1 MATVFFY
8 SMKNNFP
15 KGWIDEGEAYPLG
28 LGTTMDL
35 DRHDF
40 QLTELME
47 RIQANDN
54 RLVALQVPE
63 GLKMQALEMMDTIE
77 TETSAKVIL
86 AADPCYGACD
96 LVHDKMGMMGVELV
110 AHMGH
115 SQMNI
120 DSGMPTQ
127 FIDVTYDGDP
137 ELKPVLPFLEKHRA
151 MARQRMENQP
161 AAEDLSEEEAQDRFM
176 DAVGRLAPLTGTKL
190 GLVGSIQHLHLLP
203 EFHDRLEEA
212 GYEVE
217 IPIGGAR
224 LSFPG
229 QVLGCNYSGDDD
241 SIGHY
246 LFLGSGDF
254 HPIGLVLHTGKPLA
268 MLDPYTGDAEE
279 MSLERIERILRQR
292 FGLIMA
298 CGEAERF
305 GILIGEKPG
314 QMRRSLALRMKRIL
328 EKHGKKGYLL
338 ALEHVGPELI
348 DFYPVDAFVNT
359 ACPRIAIDD
368 AVRYQKPLITPF
380 ELEVALGEKKWETGY
395 QFDEIP

>member
-1 MATVFFY
+1 MYDGVA
-8 SMKNNFP
+8 
-15 KGWIDEGEAYPLG
+15 GIA
-28 LGTTMDL
+28 MDM

-40 QLTELME
+40 ELDELIE
-47 RIQANDN
+47 RIKSNDN

-63 GLKMQALEMMDTIE
+63 GLKMQALDMMDAIE
-77 TETSAKVIL
+77 EETSAKIIL

-96 LVHDKMGMMGVELV
+96 LVHDKMQRMGVELV

-127 FIDVTYDGDP
+127 FINVTYDGDP
-137 ELKPVLPFLEKHRA
+137 AIDPVLPILAQHRA
-151 MARQRMENQP
+151 IAEQRL
-161 AAEDLSEEEAQDRFM
+161 AEAQSEQAVGAEEAQERFL

-190 GLVGSIQHLHLLP
+190 GLVGSIQHLHLIFDYK
-203 EFHDRLEEA
+203 ERLEEA
-212 GYEVE
+212 GFEVE
-217 IPIGGAR
+217 VPVGGDR
-224 LSFPG
+224 LTFPG
-229 QVLGCNYSGDDD
+229 QVLGCNYSGDQDD
-241 SIGHY
+241 IGHY

-268 MLDPYTGDAEE
+268 MLDPYSGDAEE
-279 MSLERIERILRQR
+279 MSFKRIERILRQR

-298 CGEAERF
+298 CDNAQSF

-314 QMRRSLALRMKRIL
+314 QMRRTLALRMKKIL

-338 ALEHVGPELI
+338 ALEHIGPELI

-368 AVRYQKPLITPF
+368 SVRYAKPLITPF
-380 ELEVALGEKKWETGY
+380 ELEVALGEKQWETGY

>member
-1 MATVFFY
+1 VPLILG
-8 SMKNNFP
+8 KN
-15 KGWIDEGEAYPLG
+15 
-28 LGTTMDL
+28 MDL

-54 RLVALQVPE
+54 RLIALQVPE
-63 GLKMQALEMMDTIE
+63 GLKMQALEMMDSIE

-96 LVHDKMGMMGVELV
+96 LVHDKMQMMGVELV

-137 ELKPVLPFLEKHRA
+137 ELKPVLAYLEAHRA
-151 MARQRMENQP
+151 MARERMHNQP
-161 AAEDLSEEEAQDRFM
+161 APEALSEEDAQDRFM

-203 EFHDRLEEA
+203 DFHDRLEEA
-212 GYEVE
+212 GFEVE

-298 CGEAERF
+298 SGEAQRF

-314 QMRRSLALRMKRIL
+314 QMRRSLALRMKRLL

-338 ALEHVGPELI
+338 ALEHVGPDLI

>member
-1 MATVFFY
+1 
-8 SMKNNFP
+8 
-15 KGWIDEGEAYPLG
+15 
-28 LGTTMDL
+28 MDL

-40 QLTELME
+40 KLAELIG
-47 RIQANDN
+47 RIQENDH

-63 GLKMQALEMMDTIE
+63 GLKMQALEMMDEIE
-77 TETSAKVIL
+77 TASSAKVVL

-96 LVHDKMGMMGVELV
+96 LVHDKMQMMGVELV

-120 DSGMPTQ
+120 ESGMPTQ

-137 ELKPVLPFLEKHRA
+137 DLAPVIPMLNKHLA
-151 MARQRMENQP
+151 IAKGRMENQDV
-161 AAEDLSEEEAQDRFM
+161 ETDLSEEEAKERFI
-176 DAVGRLAPLTGTKL
+176 DAVGRMTPLKDTKL

-203 EFHDRLEEA
+203 DFHDRLEKA
-212 GYEVE
+212 GYDVT
-217 IPIGGAR
+217 IPMGGAR
-224 LSFPG
+224 LTFPG

-241 SIGHY
+241 TIGHY

-268 MLDPYTGDAEE
+268 MLDPYSGDAIE
-279 MSLERIERILRQR
+279 MSFERIERILRQR
-292 FGLIMA
+292 SGLIMSSMDA
-298 CGEAERF
+298 TRF

-314 QMRRSLALRMKRIL
+314 QMRRTLALRMKRLL

-368 AVRYQKPLITPF
+368 AVKYAKPLILKVGIPRWTLVLLSQICTLPPSRIPTASMAPGRDAPF
-380 ELEVALGEKKWETGY
+380 PA
-395 QFDEIP
+395 

>member
-1 MATVFFY
+1 M
-8 SMKNNFP
+8 
-15 KGWIDEGEAYPLG
+15 
-28 LGTTMDL
+28 GTTMDL

-40 QLTELME
+40 QLDQLME

-54 RLVALQVPE
+54 RLIALQIPE

-77 TETSAKVIL
+77 TETSAKVVL

-96 LVHDKMGMMGVELV
+96 LVHDKMKLMGVELV

-120 DSGMPTQ
+120 ESGMPTQ

-137 ELKPVLPFLEKHRA
+137 ELTPVIPFLDAHKAIAQTR
-151 MARQRMENQP
+151 MANQGQV
-161 AAEDLSEEEAQDRFM
+161 EGMSEEEAQERFL
-176 DAVGRLAPLTGTKL
+176 DAVGRMAPLTDTKL

-203 EFHDRLEEA
+203 DFHDRLEKA
-212 GYEVE
+212 GYDVT

-292 FGLIMA
+292 SGLIMA
-298 CGEAERF
+298 SGDAQRF

-314 QMRRSLALRMKRIL
+314 QMRRTLALRMKRML

-338 ALEHVGPELI
+338 ALEHIGPDLI

-368 AVRYQKPLITPF
+368 AVRYNKPLITPF

>member
-1 MATVFFY
+1 
-8 SMKNNFP
+8 
-15 KGWIDEGEAYPLG
+15 
-28 LGTTMDL
+28 MDL

-40 QLTELME
+40 QLDQLME

-54 RLVALQVPE
+54 RLIALQIPE

-77 TETSAKVIL
+77 TETSAKVVL

-96 LVHDKMGMMGVELV
+96 LVHDKMKLMGVELV

-120 DSGMPTQ
+120 ESGMPTQ

-137 ELKPVLPFLEKHRA
+137 ELTPVIPFLDAHKAIAQTR
-151 MARQRMENQP
+151 MANQGQI
-161 AAEDLSEEEAQDRFM
+161 EGMSEEEAQERFL
-176 DAVGRLAPLTGTKL
+176 DAVGRMAPLTDTKL

-203 EFHDRLEEA
+203 DFHDRLEKA
-212 GYEVE
+212 GYDVT

-292 FGLIMA
+292 SGLIMA
-298 CGEAERF
+298 SGDAQRF

-314 QMRRSLALRMKRIL
+314 QMRRTLALRMKRML

-338 ALEHVGPELI
+338 ALEHIGPDLI

-368 AVRYQKPLITPF
+368 AVRYNKPLITPF

>member
-1 MATVFFY
+1 
-8 SMKNNFP
+8 
-15 KGWIDEGEAYPLG
+15 
-28 LGTTMDL
+28 MDL
-35 DRHDF
+35 NRHDF
-40 QLTELME
+40 QLEELIQ
-47 RIQANDN
+47 RIEKNDN

-63 GLKMQALEMMDTIE
+63 GLKMQALEMMDEIE
-77 TETSAKVIL
+77 SGSGAKVVL

-96 LVHDKMGMMGVELV
+96 LVHDKMKMMGVELV
-110 AHMGH
+110 AHLGH

-120 DSGMPTQ
+120 NSGMPTQ

-137 ELKPVLPFLEKHRA
+137 KLAPVIPMLNAHLQIAKNR
-151 MARQRMENQP
+151 MAEQSTGE
-161 AAEDLSEEEAQDRFM
+161 LSEEEAQERFM
-176 DAVGRLAPLTGTKL
+176 DAVGRMTPLKDTKL

-203 EFHDRLEEA
+203 EFHDRLEQA
-212 GYEVE
+212 GFDVT
-217 IPIGGAR
+217 IPMGGAR
-224 LSFPG
+224 LTFPG

-241 SIGHY
+241 TIGHY

-268 MLDPYTGDAEE
+268 MLDPYSGDAIE
-279 MSLERIERILRQR
+279 MSFQRIERILRQR
-292 FGLIMA
+292 FGLIMSSMDA
-298 CGEAERF
+298 QKF

-314 QMRRSLALRMKRIL
+314 QMRRTLALRMKRLL

-368 AVRYQKPLITPF
+368 AVKYAKPLITPF
-380 ELEVALGEKKWETGY
+380 ELEVALGEKKWELGY

>member
-1 MATVFFY
+1 
-8 SMKNNFP
+8 
-15 KGWIDEGEAYPLG
+15 
-28 LGTTMDL
+28 MDL
-35 DRHDF
+35 NRHDF
-40 QLTELME
+40 QLDDLVEK
-47 RIQANDN
+47 IKQNDN
-54 RLVALQVPE
+54 RLIALQVPE
-63 GLKMQALEMMDTIE
+63 GLKMQALEMMDEIE
-77 TETSAKVIL
+77 TETSAKVVL

-96 LVHDKMGMMGVELV
+96 LVHDKMKMMGIELV

-120 DSGMPTQ
+120 DSGMPTE

-137 ELKPVLPFLEKHRA
+137 ELKPILPILNNHLS
-151 MARQRMENQP
+151 MAQERMANQEQNP
-161 AAEDLSEEEAQDRFM
+161 ALSEAEAQDKFL
-176 DAVGRLAPLTGTKL
+176 DAVGRMAPLTDTKL

-203 EFHDRLEEA
+203 DFHDRLEEA
-212 GYEVE
+212 GFDVT

-229 QVLGCNYSGDDD
+229 QVLGCNYSGDDP

-268 MLDPYTGDAEE
+268 MLDPYSGSAEE
-279 MSLERIERILRQR
+279 MSFERIERILRQR
-292 FGLIMA
+292 FGLIMSSQDSQS
-298 CGEAERF
+298 F

-314 QMRRSLALRMKRIL
+314 QMRRTLALRMKRML

-338 ALEHVGPELI
+338 ALEHIGPDLI

-368 AVRYQKPLITPF
+368 AVRYRKPLITPF
-380 ELEVALGEKKWETGY
+380 ELEVALGEKQWETGY
-395 QFDEIP
+395 MFDEIP

>member
-1 MATVFFY
+1 
-8 SMKNNFP
+8 
-15 KGWIDEGEAYPLG
+15 
-28 LGTTMDL
+28 MDL

-40 QLTELME
+40 QLEELIQ
-47 RIQANDN
+47 RIQKNDN

-63 GLKMQALEMMDTIE
+63 GLKMQALEMMDEIE
-77 TETSAKVIL
+77 SGSGAKVVL

-96 LVHDKMGMMGVELV
+96 LVHDKMKMMGVELV

-137 ELKPVLPFLEKHRA
+137 ELAPVIPMPNAHLEIAKKR
-151 MARQRMENQP
+151 MAEQSTGE
-161 AAEDLSEEEAQDRFM
+161 LSEEEAQERFM
-176 DAVGRLAPLTGTKL
+176 DAVGRMTPLKDTKL

-203 EFHDRLEEA
+203 EFHDRLEQA
-212 GYEVE
+212 GFDVT
-217 IPIGGAR
+217 IPMGGAR
-224 LSFPG
+224 LTFPG

-241 SIGHY
+241 TIGHY

-268 MLDPYTGDAEE
+268 MLDPYSGDAIE
-279 MSLERIERILRQR
+279 MSFERIERILRQR
-292 FGLIMA
+292 FGLIMSSMD
-298 CGEAERF
+298 AEKF

-314 QMRRSLALRMKRIL
+314 QMRRTLALRMKRLL

-368 AVRYQKPLITPF
+368 AVKYAKPLITPF
-380 ELEVALGEKKWETGY
+380 ELEVALGEKKWELGY

>member
-1 MATVFFY
+1 
-8 SMKNNFP
+8 
-15 KGWIDEGEAYPLG
+15 
-28 LGTTMDL
+28 MDL
-35 DRHDF
+35 NRHDF
-40 QLTELME
+40 ELDELME
-47 RIQANDN
+47 RIRTNDN
-54 RLVALQVPE
+54 RLIALQVPE

-77 TETSAKVIL
+77 TETSAQVVL

-96 LVHDKMGMMGVELV
+96 LVHDKMQLMGVELV

-127 FIDVTYDGDP
+127 FINVTYDGDP
-137 ELKPVLPFLEKHRA
+137 ELSPVLPWLNQHRE
-151 MARQRMENQP
+151 MAQRRMRQQEQN
-161 AAEDLSEEEAQDRFM
+161 DGLSEEEAQERFM
-176 DAVGRLAPLTGTKL
+176 DAVGRMAPLSDTKL

-203 EFHDRLEEA
+203 EFHDRLEKA
-212 GYEVE
+212 GFDVT

-229 QVLGCNYSGDDD
+229 QVLGCNYSGDDP

-292 FGLIMA
+292 FGLIMSVQDA
-298 CGEAERF
+298 QTF

-314 QMRRSLALRMKRIL
+314 QMRRTLALRMKRML
-328 EKHGKKGYLL
+328 AKQGKKGYLL

-368 AVRYQKPLITPF
+368 AVKYRKPLITPF
-380 ELEVALGEKKWETGY
+380 ELEVALGEKKWELGY

>member
-1 MATVFFY
+1 MPVT
-8 SMKNNFP
+8 
-15 KGWIDEGEAYPLG
+15 

-54 RLVALQVPE
+54 RLIALQVPE
-63 GLKMQALEMMDTIE
+63 GLKMQALEMMDSIE

-96 LVHDKMGMMGVELV
+96 LVHDKMQMMGVELV

-137 ELKPVLPFLEKHRA
+137 ELTPVLGYLEAHRA
-151 MARQRMENQP
+151 MARERMHNQP
-161 AAEDLSEEEAQDRFM
+161 APEELSEEQAQDRFM

-203 EFHDRLEEA
+203 DFYDRLEKA
-212 GYEVE
+212 GFEVE

-279 MSLERIERILRQR
+279 MSLDRIERILRQR

-298 CGEAERF
+298 SGEAQRF

-314 QMRRSLALRMKRIL
+314 QMRRSLALRMKRML

-368 AVRYQKPLITPF
+368 AIRYQKPLITPF

>member
-1 MATVFFY
+1 MSDRVQ
-8 SMKNNFP
+8 
-15 KGWIDEGEAYPLG
+15 GEP
-28 LGTTMDL
+28 MDM

-40 QLTELME
+40 ELDELIE
-47 RIQANDN
+47 RIKSNDN

-63 GLKMQALEMMDTIE
+63 GLKMQALDMMDAIE
-77 TETSAKVIL
+77 EETSAKIIL

-96 LVHDKMGMMGVELV
+96 LVHDKMQRMGVELV

-127 FIDVTYDGDP
+127 FINVTYEGDP
-137 ELKPVLPFLEKHRA
+137 AIDPVLPILAQHHAIAE
-151 MARQRMENQP
+151 QRL
-161 AAEDLSEEEAQDRFM
+161 AEAQSGQSVDSEEAQERFL
-176 DAVGRLAPLTGTKL
+176 DAVGRVAPLTGTKL
-190 GLVGSIQHLHLLP
+190 GLVGSIQHLHLIF
-203 EFHDRLEEA
+203 EYKERLEEA
-212 GYEVE
+212 GFEVE
-217 IPIGGAR
+217 VPVGGAR
-224 LSFPG
+224 LTFPG
-229 QVLGCNYSGDDD
+229 QVLGCNYSGDQDD
-241 SIGHY
+241 IGHY

-268 MLDPYTGDAEE
+268 MLDPYSGDAEE
-279 MSLERIERILRQR
+279 MSFERIERILRQR

-298 CGEAERF
+298 CDKAQSF

-314 QMRRSLALRMKRIL
+314 QMRRTLALRMKKML

-338 ALEHVGPELI
+338 ALEHIGPELI

-368 AVRYQKPLITPF
+368 SVRYAKPLITPF
-380 ELEVALGEKKWETGY
+380 ELEVALGEKQWETGY

>member
-1 MATVFFY
+1 L
-8 SMKNNFP
+8 
-15 KGWIDEGEAYPLG
+15 PLG
-28 LGTTMDL
+28 LGTAMDL

-54 RLVALQVPE
+54 RLIALQVPE

-96 LVHDKMGMMGVELV
+96 LVHDKMQMMGVELV

-137 ELKPVLPFLEKHRA
+137 ELKPVIPYLEAHRA
-151 MARQRMENQP
+151 MAQQRMENQP
-161 AAEDLSEEEAQDRFM
+161 APEDLSKEEAQDRFM

-212 GYEVE
+212 GFEVE

-298 CGEAERF
+298 CGEADRF

>member
-1 MATVFFY
+1 
-8 SMKNNFP
+8 
-15 KGWIDEGEAYPLG
+15 
-28 LGTTMDL
+28 MDM
-35 DRHDF
+35 DKHDF
-40 QLTELME
+40 ELE
-47 RIQANDN
+47 ELISRIKSNDN

-63 GLKMQALEMMDTIE
+63 GLKMQALDMMDSIE
-77 TETSAKVIL
+77 EETSAKIIL

-96 LVHDKMGMMGVELV
+96 LVHDKMQRMGVELV

-127 FIDVTYDGDP
+127 FINVTYEGDP
-137 ELKPVLPFLEKHRA
+137 AIDPVLPILTQHRA
-151 MARQRMENQP
+151 IAEQRLVNAQS
-161 AAEDLSEEEAQDRFM
+161 DSGVTEEEAQDRFL
-176 DAVGRLAPLTGTKL
+176 DAVGRVAPLSGTKL
-190 GLVGSIQHLHLLP
+190 GLVGSIQHLHLIFDYK
-203 EFHDRLEEA
+203 ERLEAA
-212 GYEVE
+212 GFEVE
-217 IPIGGAR
+217 VPVGGAR
-224 LSFPG
+224 LTFPG
-229 QVLGCNYSGDDD
+229 QVLGCNYSGDQDD
-241 SIGHY
+241 IGHY

-268 MLDPYTGDAEE
+268 MLDPYSGDAEE
-279 MSLERIERILRQR
+279 MSFERIERILRQR
-292 FGLIMA
+292 FGLIIA
-298 CGEAERF
+298 CDQAKTF

-314 QMRRSLALRMKRIL
+314 QMRRTLALRMKKIL

-368 AVRYQKPLITPF
+368 SVRYAKPLITPF
-380 ELEVALGEKKWETGY
+380 ELEVALGEKKWEMGY

>member
-1 MATVFFY
+1 
-8 SMKNNFP
+8 
-15 KGWIDEGEAYPLG
+15 
-28 LGTTMDL
+28 MDL

-40 QLTELME
+40 QLEELIE
-47 RIQANDN
+47 RIQKNDN

-63 GLKMQALEMMDTIE
+63 GLKMQALEMMDEIE
-77 TETSAKVIL
+77 SGSGAKVVL

-96 LVHDKMGMMGVELV
+96 LVHDKMKMMGVELV

-137 ELKPVLPFLEKHRA
+137 ELAPVIPMLNAHLEIAKKR
-151 MARQRMENQP
+151 MAEQSTGG
-161 AAEDLSEEEAQDRFM
+161 LTEEEAQERFM
-176 DAVGRLAPLTGTKL
+176 DAVGRMTPLKDTKL

-203 EFHDRLEEA
+203 EFHDRLEQA
-212 GYEVE
+212 GFDVT
-217 IPIGGAR
+217 IPMGGAR
-224 LSFPG
+224 LTFPG

-241 SIGHY
+241 TIGHY

-268 MLDPYTGDAEE
+268 MLDPYSGDAIE
-279 MSLERIERILRQR
+279 MSFERIERILRQR
-292 FGLIMA
+292 FGLIMSSMD
-298 CGEAERF
+298 AEKF

-314 QMRRSLALRMKRIL
+314 QMRRTLALRMKRLL

-368 AVRYQKPLITPF
+368 AVKYAKPLITPF
-380 ELEVALGEKKWETGY
+380 ELEVALGEKKWELGY
-395 QFDEIP
+395 HFDEIP

>member
-1 MATVFFY
+1 
-8 SMKNNFP
+8 
-15 KGWIDEGEAYPLG
+15 
-28 LGTTMDL
+28 MDMG
-35 DRHDF
+35 RHDF
-40 QLTELME
+40 ELDELIE
-47 RIQANDN
+47 RIKSNDN

-63 GLKMQALEMMDTIE
+63 GLKMQALDMMDAIE
-77 TETSAKVIL
+77 HETSAKIVL

-96 LVHDKMGMMGVELV
+96 LVHDKMQRMGVELV

-127 FIDVTYDGDP
+127 FINVTYDGDP
-137 ELKPVLPFLEKHRA
+137 AIDPVLPILAEHHA
-151 MARQRMENQP
+151 IAVQRLANAQTEGDIT
-161 AAEDLSEEEAQDRFM
+161 AEDAQDRFL
-176 DAVGRLAPLTGTKL
+176 DAVGRVAPLTGTKL
-190 GLVGSIQHLHLLP
+190 GLVGSIQHLHLIFDYK
-203 EFHDRLEEA
+203 ERLEAA
-212 GYEVE
+212 GFEVE
-217 IPIGGAR
+217 VPVGGAR
-224 LSFPG
+224 LTFPG
-229 QVLGCNYSGDDD
+229 QVLGCNYSGDQDD
-241 SIGHY
+241 IGHY

-268 MLDPYTGDAEE
+268 MLDPYSGDAEE
-279 MSLERIERILRQR
+279 MSFERIERILRQR

-298 CGEAERF
+298 CDQAQTF

-314 QMRRSLALRMKRIL
+314 QMRRTLALRMKKIF

-368 AVRYQKPLITPF
+368 SVRYAKPLITPF
-380 ELEVALGEKKWETGY
+380 ELEVALGEKQWETGY